1 MRAIA
6 SLVVLLGLMIAT
18 STAFGRGSVPI
29 IEHRDLP
36 VKTSGGAAV
45 SAEQVGAAIA
55 AALDTAKAEMN
66 FPWKRE
72 PAGPN
77 AVLATLQV
85 RGKHTIKVEISWSA
99 DKYSVLYKDSI
110 DMNFETTKK
119 KGPVIHP
126 FYNKWV
132 DELLTSINAEFAK
145 L

>member
-6 SLVVLLGLMIAT
+6 SLVVLLGLLVAAT
-18 STAFGRGSVPI
+18 SAHGRGSVPV

-36 VKTSGGAAV
+36 VKSGSGAAV
-45 SAEQVGAAIA
+45 SVEQVGTAIA
-55 AALDTAKAEMN
+55 AALDTAKAEQN

-77 AVLATLQV
+77 AFLATLQV
-85 RGKHTIKVEISWSA
+85 RGKHTIKVEIRWSA
-99 DKYSVLYKDSI
+99 DRYSALYKDSV

-132 DELLTSINAEFAK
+132 DELLVSINAELAK

>member
-1 MRAIA
+1 MRTVA
-6 SLVVLLGLMIAT
+6 SLVVLLGLMIAA
-18 STAFGRGSVPI
+18 SSAHGRGSVPI

-36 VKTSGGAAV
+36 VKTGSGAAV

-72 PAGPN
+72 PTGPN

-99 DKYSVLYKDSI
+99 DKYSALYKDSI
-110 DMNFETTKK
+110 DMNYKVKK
-119 KGPVIHP
+119 DGPVIHP

-132 DELLTSINAEFAK
+132 DELLASINAELAK